1 MMLQKKRFTKKYKKE
16 NDWSKKTADE
26 KMNMFK
32 KLKKNNLPVPGENED
47 MMIIVDK

>member
-32 KLKKNNLPVPGENED
+32 KLKNNNVPVPG
-47 MMIIVDK
+47 KK